1 MRPCLRRR
9 SRRSCC
15 RGLPSSTSR
24 RSRRRAARLG
34 SRSSMG
40 TSRSCPTPTSASA
53 PPSARSSRLGTPI
66 IPAAVGV
73 DIGCGVIAV
82 ETDLRSEHLPDS
94 LDPLLRQIERRIPAG
109 VGQGHDARTAAAE
122 RWFTE
127 HHPKRWRRDPLTPK
141 QERRAVEQFGTLGAG
156 NHHVEVCLDERD
168 IVWAELHSGSR
179 GIGNQLATM
188 HIDRARKS
196 AGKDGIHLE
205 DRDLAYFR
213 EGTTGLRRLRR
224 RHALGPGL
232 RPCESRADDGR
243 PARVALRLRQARA
256 PRLGRINCH
265 HNYSARE
272 RHEGREL
279 WITRKGAI
287 RARADDQGVIPGR
300 WQPAHTSCAGR
311 GNPASYDSSAHGA
324 GRRHSRRQAK
334 KRFTVEQLERH
345 MTGKAWNRDRA
356 DALLD
361 EIPDAYKDVE
371 SVMDDQRD
379 LVAVEHVL
387 HQILNY
393 KGSYKTVGTVHCSWS
408 GEYRCLR
415 TNEPPNAATG
425 ARPVG

>member
-1 MRPCLRRR
+1 MTPREIAPKLLSWASELDEQTLAQARR
-9 SRRSCC
+9 
-15 RGLPSSTSR
+15 T
-24 RSRRRAARLG
+24 ARLPIIDGHVALMPDAHVGIGATVG
-34 SRSSMG
+34 SVI
-40 TSRSCPTPTSASA
+40 PTRDA
-53 PPSARSSRLGTPI
+53 I
-66 IPAAVGV
+66 IPAGVGV

-82 ETDLRSEHLPDS
+82 ETDLRSDRLPDS
-94 LDPLLRQIERRIPAG
+94 LDPLLQQIERRIPAG
-109 VGQGHDARTAAAE
+109 VGHGHDARTAAAE

-127 HHPKRWRRDPLTPK
+127 HHPKRWRRDPLTAQ

-188 HIDRARKS
+188 HIDLARRMAKR
-196 AGKDGIHLE
+196 DGIHLE

-213 EGTTGLRRLRR
+213 DGTPVFDDYIADMLWAQDY
-224 RHALGPGL
+224 ALANREQMMDVLLELLFAAAGSGA
-232 RPCESRADDGR
+232 EA
-243 PARVALRLRQARA
+243 
-256 PRLGRINCH
+256 GRINCH

-287 RARADDQGVIPGR
+287 RARADDQGVIPGSMATGTYIVR
-300 WQPAHTSCAGR
+300 GR

-334 KRFTVEQLERH
+334 KRFTVEQLEEH

-356 DALLD
+356 HALLD

-379 LVAVEHVL
+379 LVEVEHVL

-393 KGSYKTVGTVHCSWS
+393 KGS
-408 GEYRCLR
+408 
-415 TNEPPNAATG
+415 
-425 ARPVG
+425 